1 MQAASQAE
9 TMVETGPRR
18 ISRKSLEH
26 LPGWRAFGPIDNTFA
41 ILRDARGYFEASEKR
56 FGLVFT
62 SSFLGSCGVQLLGPE
77 ANEYVLVDRDSSFSS
92 KLGWSL
98 YFDRVFP
105 RGVVSMDFDEHR
117 LHRRALS
124 VAFKSGALRSYFER
138 LDLGIA
144 EWLDGWRAAPGSRRV
159 YPEMK
164 RMTLSLAAR
173 SFLGLEP
180 GPEAD
185 ALSRA
190 FVAEVAATISWPR
203 APLPFTTMSK
213 GVKARAWLVGY
224 LVELIRIRRDGDGA
238 DLLSE
243 LCRARLDDGRLL
255 TDQEIADHLNMLMMA
270 AHDTLASSL
279 TTFVSLLAAHRDWQT
294 QLREE
299 VLELGLRPSDPT
311 PFDGLDK
318 LKRTE
323 MAFKESL
330 RLMPPVASIPR
341 HTIREVEFKGFRIP
355 ADCPIGVAP
364 IHTHYMADVWPD
376 PYRFDPMRF
385 TVAAERARHRYAFVP
400 FGGGAHMCLG
410 LNYAVMQARS
420 FARHLLQRFEFQLP
434 AGYKPSWSLL
444 PIAKPKDGLPL
455 ELKPI

>member
-62 SSFLGSCGVQLLGPE
+62 SSFLGSCGVRVPVRRPT
-77 ANEYVLVDRDSSFSS
+77 NMCWSTVSRPSPRSSGGRSISTGCSRAASYRWISTSTGCTDGRFRLPSS
-92 KLGWSL
+92 PA
-98 YFDRVFP
+98 RC
-105 RGVVSMDFDEHR
+105 
-117 LHRRALS
+117 A
-124 VAFKSGALRSYFER
+124 SYFER

-144 EWLDGWRAAPGSRRV
+144 EWLDGWRAAGSRRV

-185 ALSRA
+185 ALSHA

-270 AHDTLASSL
+270 ADDTLASSL

-299 VLELGLRPSDPT
+299 VLEVRTAALRSDAVRWPRQAEAYGNGLQGIPLCASCRRSHPSRAIRSERSNSRAFAFRPIVRS
-311 PFDGLDK
+311 
-318 LKRTE
+318 
-323 MAFKESL
+323 ASL
-330 RLMPPVASIPR
+330 RFTPITWR
-341 HTIREVEFKGFRIP
+341 TYGRT
-355 ADCPIGVAP
+355 PIGSIRCAS
-364 IHTHYMADVWPD
+364 
-376 PYRFDPMRF
+376 R
-385 TVAAERARHRYAFVP
+385 
-400 FGGGAHMCLG
+400 
-410 LNYAVMQARS
+410 
-420 FARHLLQRFEFQLP
+420 
-434 AGYKPSWSLL
+434 
-444 PIAKPKDGLPL
+444 
-455 ELKPI
+455 

>member
-1 MQAASQAE
+1 
-9 TMVETGPRR
+9 
-18 ISRKSLEH
+18 
-26 LPGWRAFGPIDNTFA
+26 
-41 ILRDARGYFEASEKR
+41 
-56 FGLVFT
+56 
-62 SSFLGSCGVQLLGPE
+62 
-77 ANEYVLVDRDSSFSS
+77 
-92 KLGWSL
+92 
-98 YFDRVFP
+98 
-105 RGVVSMDFDEHR
+105 
-117 LHRRALS
+117 
-124 VAFKSGALRSYFER
+124 
-138 LDLGIA
+138 
-144 EWLDGWRAAPGSRRV
+144 
-159 YPEMK
+159 
-164 RMTLSLAAR
+164 
-173 SFLGLEP
+173 
-180 GPEAD
+180 
-185 ALSRA
+185 
-190 FVAEVAATISWPR
+190 
-203 APLPFTTMSK
+203 MSK
-213 GVKARAWLVGY
+213 GVKARAWLVDY
-224 LVELIRIRRDGDGA
+224 LVKLIRIRRDGDSA

-364 IHTHYMADVWPD
+364 IYTHYMADVWPD

-385 TVAAERARHRYAFVP
+385 TVEQSAPGTVTPSFPSAAALTCASASTTPSCRP
-400 FGGGAHMCLG
+400 
-410 LNYAVMQARS
+410 ARS
-420 FARHLLQRFEFQLP
+420 LVISCRGSNSSCLP
-434 AGYKPSWSLL
+434 ATSLRGACCQSPSQRTGCL
-444 PIAKPKDGLPL
+444 
-455 ELKPI
+455 

>member
-9 TMVETGPRR
+9 TMIETGAQGV
-18 ISRKSLEH
+18 SRKSLAH
-26 LPGWRAFGPIDNTFA
+26 LPGYRAFGPIDNTFA
-41 ILRDARGYFEASEKR
+41 MLRDARGYFEASEKR

-62 SSFLGSCGVQLLGPE
+62 SSFLGSRGVQLLGPD
-77 ANEYVLVDRDSSFSS
+77 ANEWVLVDRERSFSS
-92 KLGWSL
+92 KLGWGP

-124 VAFKSGALRSYFER
+124 VAFKSGALRFYFER

-144 EWLDGWRAAPGSRRV
+144 EWLDGWRAPPGFRHV

-185 ALSRA
+185 ALNRA
-190 FVAEVAATISWPR
+190 FVAEVAATVSWPR
-203 APLPFTTMSK
+203 TPLPFTATARA
-213 GVKARAWLVGY
+213 VKARAWLVHY
-224 LVELIRIRRDGDGA
+224 LVKLIRSRRDGDGV

-243 LCRARLDDGRLL
+243 LCRATLDDGRLL
-255 TDQEIADHLNMLMMA
+255 TDQEIADHMNVLMMA

-279 TTFVSLLAAHRDWQT
+279 STFVWLLAVHNDWQT
-294 QLREE
+294 HLREE
-299 VLELGLRPSDPT
+299 ASGLGLRPSDPT

-323 MAFKESL
+323 MAFKEAL
-330 RLMPPVASIPR
+330 RLVPPVGSIPR
-341 HTIREVEFKGFRIP
+341 HTVREVQFEGFRIP
-355 ADCPIGVAP
+355 ADCPIGLAP
-364 IHTHYMADVWPD
+364 IHTHYMPDLWPE
-376 PYRFDPMRF
+376 PHRFDPMRF
-385 TVAAERARHRYAFVP
+385 TDSAERARHRYAFLP

-410 LNYAVMQARS
+410 LNYALMQARS
-420 FARHLLQRFEFQLP
+420 FARHLLQRFELRLP
-434 AGYKPSWSLL
+434 SGYKPSWSLL
-444 PIAKPKDGLPL
+444 PIARPKDGLPV
-455 ELKPI
+455 ELSPI